1 MTASR
6 LLYVVMGLVLLIST
20 WSAEVYRQP
29 LAESHQDAVASII
42 GLVIGVLGFT
52 IAFIQLW
59 NVKRSAE
66 IARAA
71 VQGLIVRIGLME
83 EVAIVDNILK
93 ATAEIGRMHVAAT
106 VNKDFS
112 THVYLTERYK
122 SLRAD
127 LFEMRAR
134 LQERLTKDQRIVI
147 QEAITK
153 LASAESSVTRGLK
166 NSRYP
171 RLQALDGVLSDLT
184 EEIVTISVTLK
195 KEAVSDNVA

>member
-1 MTASR
+1 
-6 LLYVVMGLVLLIST
+6 
-20 WSAEVYRQP
+20 
-29 LAESHQDAVASII
+29 
-42 GLVIGVLGFT
+42 
-52 IAFIQLW
+52 
-59 NVKRSAE
+59 
-66 IARAA
+66 
-71 VQGLIVRIGLME
+71 
-83 EVAIVDNILK
+83 
-93 ATAEIGRMHVAAT
+93 MHVAAT